1 MSWGD
6 RFAMRSTPV
15 LDSHESRTAGAS
27 AEAIPKSAGFARRAG
42 AFLLHEFLEILPPT
56 IFFLIGFNL
65 VVLTTN
71 LILADYGGQV
81 ASFLIATT
89 SALVVAKAVLVAN
102 AMPAIRR
109 YDRAPLIR
117 PILFKTVFY
126 WAAVFIVR
134 LLEHWIRYRFGG
146 DYVFGGF
153 VPHVVATFSWD
164 RFIAIQL
171 WIFVLFLIYVTASE
185 FNRLFGQ
192 GELRR
197 VLFTYRPSE
206 LQLNRRQKIYELVRL
221 GKLADAHSIDEFRDP
236 TSPAHMQLVD
246 ILRRLAVKPQPHSS
260 INRY

>member
-1 MSWGD
+1 
-6 RFAMRSTPV
+6 MRSAPV
-15 LDSHESRTAGAS
+15 LDSGEATTAGAS
-27 AEAIPKSAGFARRAG
+27 AGAIPKSAGFARRAG
-42 AFLLHEFLEILPPT
+42 AFLLREFLEILPPT

-65 VVLTTN
+65 IVLTTN
-71 LILADYGGQV
+71 LILADYGAQV
-81 ASFLIATT
+81 ASFIIATT

-134 LLEHWIRYRFGG
+134 LLEHWIEYRFGG
-146 DYVFGGF
+146 DYTFGGF
-153 VPHVVATFSWD
+153 VPHAIATFSWE

-171 WIFVLFLIYVTASE
+171 WIFVLFLVYVTASE
-185 FNRLFGQ
+185 FNRLFGH

-197 VLFTYRPSE
+197 ILFTYRPSE

-221 GKLADAHSIDEFRDP
+221 GKLTDSHSVDELGDPASSAH
-236 TSPAHMQLVD
+236 AQLIEIV
-246 ILRRLAVKPQPHSS
+246 RRLARKPRLPPSVD
-260 INRY
+260 

>member
-1 MSWGD
+1 MG
-6 RFAMRSTPV
+6 T
-15 LDSHESRTAGAS
+15 
-27 AEAIPKSAGFARRAG
+27 ARRAG

-56 IFFLIGFNL
+56 IFFFLGFNL
-65 VVLTTN
+65 IVLTTN
-71 LILADYGGQV
+71 LILADYGAQV
-81 ASFLIATT
+81 ASFIIATT

-134 LLEHWIRYRFGG
+134 LLERWIRYRFGG
-146 DYVFGGF
+146 DYTFGGF
-153 VPHVVATFSWD
+153 VPHAIATFSWE

-171 WIFVLFLIYVTASE
+171 WIFVLFLVYVTASE
-185 FNRLFGQ
+185 FNRLFGH

-197 VLFTYRPSE
+197 ILFTYRPSE

-221 GKLADAHSIDEFRDP
+221 GKLTDSHSVDELGDPASSAH
-236 TSPAHMQLVD
+236 AQLIEIV
-246 ILRRLAVKPQPHSS
+246 RRLARKPRLPPSVD
-260 INRY
+260 

>member
-1 MSWGD
+1 V
-6 RFAMRSTPV
+6 RSEPV
-15 LDSHESRTAGAS
+15 FDPQQTSGIE
-27 AEAIPKSAGFARRAG
+27 IPAVPPPGFARRAG
-42 AFLLHEFLEILPPT
+42 AFFVREFLEILPPT

-81 ASFLIATT
+81 ASFIIATT

-102 AMPAIRR
+102 AISVIRR
-109 YDRAPLIR
+109 FDRAPLIR
-117 PILFKTVFY
+117 PILFKTLFY

-153 VPHVVATFSWD
+153 VPHVVANFSWD

-185 FNRLFGQ
+185 FNRLFGH
-192 GELRR
+192 GELSRI
-197 VLFTYRPSE
+197 LFTYRPSE
-206 LQLNRRQKIYELVRL
+206 LQLNRRERIHELVRL
-221 GKLADAHSIDEFRDP
+221 GKLADAHSLDELRDP
-236 TSPAHMQLVD
+236 ASSAHAQLVD
-246 ILRRLAVKPQPHSS
+246 IVQRLARQAPPP
-260 INRY
+260 RAAG